1 MKIADKLIYVKSQEL
16 EGDVFP
22 VRIIDIAEIYYL
34 ENYGAWEIFLRDGSR
49 ILEKSSYRINLN
61 RLKKVPDLFC
71 TDYGLV
77 NIRNIDLKRTFKTWG
92 KYDIDFGFR
101 PGYLW
106 GVTVSGGGRY
116 ISLEPETFRKLREK
130 VNEQLETS
138 YGESPYA
145 DNGLIQINS
154 GNVVSMTDILFVEPE
169 REEYARNYHVVFRD
183 KSGITVY
190 PEEMSR
196 IANKKYMIHVTDE
209 SVMVPENNRHVDS
222 DLWINVTNVDTR
234 ETMKEYQFHDNDFL
248 RRCPI
253 CFLTMK
259 NGDRNLAIR
268 ITGKMARKLDQESRE
283 RNNGQIL

>member
-1 MKIADKLIYVKSQEL
+1 MKIGDNLIYVKPKGIG
-16 EGDVFP
+16 GDVLP
-22 VRIIDIAEIYYL
+22 VKISDIAEIHYM
-34 ENYGAWEIFLRDGSR
+34 EHCGTWEIYCRNGDR
-49 ILEKSSYRINLN
+49 ILEESTYMMNLN

-77 NIRNIDLKRTFKTWG
+77 NIRNIDLGRTFKTWG
-92 KYDIDFGFR
+92 KYDIDFDFR
-101 PGYLW
+101 PGGYRW
-106 GVTVSGGGRY
+106 GVTVIGGGRY
-116 ISLEPETFRKLREK
+116 ISLEPETFHKLRDK
-130 VNEQLETS
+130 VNERLGTS

-154 GNVVSMTDILFVEPE
+154 GNVVSMTDILFVEPGNGE
-169 REEYARNYHVVFRD
+169 GYDRNYHVVFKDR
-183 KSGITVY
+183 SGITIY
-190 PEEMSR
+190 SDEMSR
-196 IANKKYMIHVTDE
+196 IANKKYMIHVTDK
-209 SVMVPENNRHVDS
+209 SVMVPDNNRHVDS

-268 ITGKMARKLDQESRE
+268 ITRKMARELDRGSRE
-283 RNNGQIL
+283 RK